1 MQSGS
6 RSRIGLPE
14 RIRRRISRRRM
25 TDMPLSRPPGASYL
39 GCGFFSL
46 DRAHSVRPLPAASHS
61 SSSVPAELADNSP
74 ILSVLRRFGPVKQ
87 LKLEKGLLMRRL
99 CKTLGSLS
107 AVCLFIT
114 LGGGSFRGLETLAS
128 AAPGSSVDAPAASPL
143 GFMPGSREGQLR
155 AEVDALAVPTPEN
168 ARSWLR
174 TLTAEPHVAGTPA
187 DHKTAVFVRDKL
199 REWGWKAELEE
210 LEVLLNYPRELPSL
224 QITRPFNKMLSLDEA
239 PLATDKDSASSR
251 AFGAFNG
258 YGVSGVANG
267 QVVYVNYGR
276 PEDYVAIEKLGVD
289 VKGKIVLARYGSLFR
304 GLKVR
309 NAQKRGAAGILIFS
323 DPADDGF
330 AKGDV
335 YPSGRFR
342 PGSAIQRG
350 SVQFLS
356 LGPGD
361 PSTPFGP
368 SVKGAKRLP
377 FDVSDGFSLAEQ
389 SQSGDDL
396 IRRGGGGE
404 QAAVLSREEWEKATG
419 LKRADYFA
427 TIPCLPISYD
437 TAHEI
442 LKILAGPNV
451 PSGWQ
456 GGLPLAYHV
465 GPGPGEAGMSVSM
478 DYQVRT
484 IWNVIATITGAVE
497 PDHWIMIG
505 NHRDA
510 WVYGAVD
517 PGSGTAATL
526 EMCRALGA
534 AVKNGWKPRR
544 TLMYASWDAEEYG
557 LVGSTEWAEQN
568 ASMLSEKAVLM
579 LNVDSA
585 VSGPEFGASGVP
597 SLRELVL
604 DAAGAVINPRDGKSL
619 RAAWTESHRE
629 TWAGSSPLVLADP
642 IWDSE
647 VAGTAH
653 SETAGQGKSG
663 FFPQMASLG
672 SGSDFTA
679 FLDHLA
685 IPAVEVGFS
694 GGYGVYHSIYD
705 SFNWMEKFGDPE
717 FLTHTMAARL
727 YTVIAMRAAAADVVP
742 IKFVPYGLA
751 LREHVDQLRL
761 IHVRRTRKADPGK
774 MKARPEFEGLSS
786 LVEAVCAFQVQADE
800 LDRATNAVTERGQ
813 FSGDELAGL
822 NHALAQVERAFL
834 LDKGL
839 PDRPWFK
846 HAIYAPGLT
855 TGYAAWPLPAIRQ
868 ALDDDNKVRLAA
880 DLPATVERIKSA
892 TAALE
897 RARKLAQIVLEKH

>member
-1 MQSGS
+1 
-6 RSRIGLPE
+6 
-14 RIRRRISRRRM
+14 
-25 TDMPLSRPPGASYL
+25 
-39 GCGFFSL
+39 
-46 DRAHSVRPLPAASHS
+46 
-61 SSSVPAELADNSP
+61 
-74 ILSVLRRFGPVKQ
+74 
-87 LKLEKGLLMRRL
+87 MRRL
-99 CKTLGSLS
+99 CKTLGSSL
-107 AVCLFIT
+107 AVWFVVT
-114 LGGGSFRGLETLAS
+114 LGAESRCGLESLAF
-128 AAPGSSVDAPAASPL
+128 AAPGASGEAPAASPL
-143 GFMPGSREGQLR
+143 GFTPGSREGQLK
-155 AEVDALAVPTPEN
+155 AEALAVAVPTPEN

-187 DHKTAVFVRDKL
+187 DYKTAVFVRDKL

-210 LEVLLNYPRELPSL
+210 LEVLLNYPHEFPSL
-224 QITRPFNKMLSLDEA
+224 QITRPFIKNLSLDET

-258 YGVSGVANG
+258 YGVSGVASG
-267 QVVYVNYGR
+267 QVAYVNYGR

-289 VKGKIVLARYGSLFR
+289 VKGKIVLARYGGLFR

-335 YPSGRFR
+335 YPGGRFR

-377 FDVSDGFSLAEQ
+377 FDVSNGFGMAEGSPVGSDVPVGNDGVDRPAIQ
-389 SQSGDDL
+389 
-396 IRRGGGGE
+396 
-404 QAAVLSREEWEKATG
+404 SREEWERATG
-419 LKRADYFA
+419 LKRVDYFA

-442 LKILAGPNV
+442 LKLLAGPNV

-456 GGLPLAYHV
+456 GGLPLPYHV
-465 GPGPGEAGMSVSM
+465 GPGPAEVGMTVSM
-478 DYQVRT
+478 DYKLRT
-484 IWNVIATITGAVE
+484 IWNVIATIPGTVE
-497 PDHWIMIG
+497 PDRWVMIG

-568 ASMLSEKAVLM
+568 ASMINEKAVLM

-585 VSGPEFGASGVP
+585 VSGPDFEASGVP

-604 DAAGAVINPRDGKSL
+604 DAAGAIIDPRSGKSL
-619 RAAWTESHRE
+619 LAAWTEAHRT
-629 TWAGSSPLVLADP
+629 TWAANSPLVLADP
-642 IWDSE
+642 VWDTKASGAAHLDTSRP
-647 VAGTAH
+647 AGN
-653 SETAGQGKSG
+653 G
-663 FFPQMASLG
+663 FFPQMGSLG

-685 IPAVEVGFS
+685 IPAVDVGFS

-717 FLTHTMAARL
+717 FLTHATAARL
-727 YTVIAMRAAAADVVP
+727 YTLIAMRAAAADVVP

-761 IHVRRTRKADPGK
+761 VHVRRARKADPAKVTTG
-774 MKARPEFEGLSS
+774 PEFEGLSS
-786 LVEAVCAFQVQADE
+786 LVDAVLAFQVQADL
-800 LDRATNAVTERGQ
+800 LDRATHAVTERGQ
-813 FSGDELAGL
+813 FSGDELSGL

-846 HAIYAPGLT
+846 HAVYAPGLT

-868 ALDDDNKVRLAA
+868 ALEDDSKVRLAA
-880 DLPATVERIKSA
+880 DLPVTVDRIKNA

-897 RARKLAQIVLEKH
+897 RARKLAQIILEKH